1 MNRRSLHLQPPS
13 SATPPAQRQGGHL
26 QSLLAQ
32 FGSRASADSATKTRR
47 ASSQHAP
54 DASPALPAFSP
65 TSPAPAAVSPAVSA
79 TPASKETA
87 PPRLPSAD
95 LVASSTPADSQ
106 PQPSSPATPPAELS
120 SEDELAHSVRPVR
133 KRGFKA
139 ANDAAHSAV
148 YNDLKMEYTKSR
160 SATGPRRSARK
171 SNIIESDTLVQL
183 PTPTRR
189 APAPRLDT
197 ARARLR
203 DEITHQSKF
212 KADNFLVANK
222 DCFLPLL
229 PANNYVSKLVAN
241 HSAQP
246 VVEYKQLE
254 QQPDGVVATMKP
266 YQLSGLSYLV
276 YLYNNGFSGIL
287 GDEMG
292 LGKTLQTLSLFQ
304 YLEELDRK
312 NNFTSE
318 ELRPYLVVCPLSVL
332 NSWVAEARR
341 WVPELKVL
349 RIHGAKSERDRLK
362 RVALGMEDLQG
373 NETVQNKNRKA
384 SRKAGIKTSTYK
396 DQGDSSYKIIVTTYD
411 TFHAEESWFKHS
423 FVWRY
428 VVLDEGHKIKS
439 STTNISSSLK
449 NISSEFRLILTGTPL
464 QNNLLEMW
472 ALLTWLYPDVFSS
485 KTELLFRESFDLSK
499 GKVNRQTMDDARR
512 LLELIMLRRMKDSP
526 SVNLGL
532 PPKTE
537 VLLYVPL
544 TPMQRFWY
552 TRLLTRVDNSVL
564 NDVFA
569 NGKEKEK
576 ASLEQDKQDDQLLQQ
591 VAKLDNPDTVPTGEW
606 GEMAQIMRQAI
617 KKEETASTNKSAWQ
631 KLMNLVMQLRKC
643 CSHPYL
649 LPDVAPDP
657 YYLGDHIIR
666 ASGKFI
672 LLEKLLKHT
681 VLKEGKKVL
690 IFSGFSRTLDCCED
704 LLSLVSNFGEHF
716 RHLRL
721 DGSTARAIRNLD
733 IRLFNQNPEY
743 KVMLLSTRAG
753 GLGINLTSAQD
764 VIFLDEDWNP
774 QITLQAEA
782 RAHRIGQ
789 TKPVTI
795 YKLCTQGTVEE
806 QMMGRIRKKLYLSAK
821 ITESMRNIHGDE
833 APAQDTTTD
842 DMPQMD
848 TTQLK
853 TLIRRGAQTL
863 SHPDI
868 DVTEM
873 ISWDLETM
881 LAKCRDKGVNA
892 SEVPDEEADEE
903 KWLSAMER
911 VECAI
916 FDGKRYQRQLDNEA
930 KAAAK
935 NILPDTISRQD
946 RRKGKN
952 TTVMYKGY
960 AISKESMGCG
970 DWEAVPT
977 LAGKDPR
984 LAEPIRNKRREIIH
998 EEHCLVC
1005 FNGTDSGDMITCKT
1019 CPRAYH
1025 HDCLEPEYQAKV
1037 RGISG
1042 FHCPQHKCDN
1052 CTKSTTDAGGLIYR
1066 CRWCP
1071 HGFCEDCLDWDK
1083 VQLIGKNL
1091 PEFELLGEEPPSG
1104 GFYIKCPDCIEACAD
1119 STEHMEWTKGR
1130 ETEYKKQHTI
1140 MLQQRTEARRE
1151 LDKQITD
1158 TKGKPE
1164 VLEIANPPEDSFFK
1178 PKGETTKQHVV
1189 RTNQALSPTPSKS
1202 PSTASLRSVQ
1212 PNPII
1217 VLSDSDS
1224 DKTFESDKA
1233 SEPSSADTSLPTPA
1247 LGASRVSTPK
1257 SADARKSNGTTRRK
1271 RESTDVRGAQKK
1283 KARRSAA

>member
-1 MNRRSLHLQPPS
+1 MNRRSFHLQAPS
-13 SATPPAQRQGGHL
+13 PATPPAQRQGGHL

-32 FGSRASADSATKTRR
+32 FGSCASADSATKTRR
-47 ASSQHAP
+47 ASSQRAS
-54 DASPALPAFSP
+54 DA
-65 TSPAPAAVSPAVSA
+65 SPAPAAVSPAVPVA
-79 TPASKETA
+79 PTSKQNA
-87 PPRLPSAD
+87 PSRLISVDP
-95 LVASSTPADSQ
+95 VASSTPADSR
-106 PQPSSPATPPAELS
+106 PRPSSPTTLPAETS
-120 SEDELAHSVRPVR
+120 SEDELAQSVRPVR
-133 KRGFKA
+133 KRGFKT
-139 ANDAAHSAV
+139 ANNEAHSAV
-148 YNDLKMEYTKSR
+148 YHDLKMEYSKSR
-160 SATGPRRSARK
+160 TGNGPRRSARK

-183 PTPTRR
+183 PTPTKRNR
-189 APAPRLDT
+189 APKLDT

-212 KADNFLVANK
+212 KSDNFLVANK
-222 DCFLPLL
+222 DYFLPLL

-241 HSAQP
+241 HPAQP
-246 VVEYKQLE
+246 IVEYKQLE
-254 QQPDGVVATMKP
+254 QQPDGVTATMKP
-266 YQLSGLSYLV
+266 YQLSGLSYLL

-312 NNFTSE
+312 NSFTSE

-332 NSWVAEARR
+332 NSWVAEAQR

-464 QNNLLEMW
+464 QNNLVEMW

-537 VLLYVPL
+537 ILLYVPL

-576 ASLEQDKQDDQLLQQ
+576 ASLEQDKEDNRLLLK
-591 VAKLDNPDTVPTGEW
+591 VEKLDNPDAMNTDEW

-617 KKEETASTNKSAWQ
+617 KKEETTSTNKSAWQ

-672 LLEKLLKHT
+672 LLEKLLNHT
-681 VLKEGKKVL
+681 VLEKGKKVL

-704 LLSLVSNFGEHF
+704 LLSLVSNFGERF

-721 DGSTARAIRNLD
+721 DGSTARAVRNLD
-733 IRLFNQNPEY
+733 IRLFNEDPEY

-833 APAQDTTTD
+833 APTKTAATD

-881 LAKCRDKGVNA
+881 LAKCSDKGVDA
-892 SEVPDEEADEE
+892 SEVPDGDADEE

-916 FDGKRYQRQLDNEA
+916 FDGKRYQRQLDNAA

-935 NILPDTISRQD
+935 NVLPDTISRGD

-952 TTVMYKGY
+952 TTVMFQGY
-960 AISKESMGCG
+960 AISKESMDCA

-984 LAEPIRNKRREIIH
+984 LAEPVRIKRREIIH

-1005 FNGTDSGDMITCKT
+1005 FNGTDSGDVVVCKT

-1025 HDCLEPEYQAKV
+1025 HDCLEPEYQVKI

-1042 FHCPQHKCDN
+1042 FHCPQHKCET
-1052 CTKSTTDAGGLIYR
+1052 CSKSTTDAGGLIYR

-1104 GFYIKCPDCIEACAD
+1104 GFYIKCPDCVEVCED
-1119 STEHMEWTKGR
+1119 NQEQREWTKGR
-1130 ETEYKKQHTI
+1130 EIEYKEQHII
-1140 MLQQRTEARRE
+1140 MLQQRIEARME
-1151 LDKQITD
+1151 LDKQNID
-1158 TKGKPE
+1158 TKIEPA
-1164 VLEIANPPEDSFFK
+1164 VLEIASTPGDFVSREY
-1178 PKGETTKQHVV
+1178 GEASKQ
-1189 RTNQALSPTPSKS
+1189 RFAKTNQTPSPTLSKS
-1202 PSTASLRSVQ
+1202 LSIASLRSASFD
-1212 PNPII
+1212 PIT
-1217 VLSDSDS
+1217 VLSDS
-1224 DKTFESDKA
+1224 ESDRP
-1233 SEPSSADTSLPTPA
+1233 SEPSAETSLPTPA

-1257 SADARKSNGTTRRK
+1257 STDVQRSNGTTRRK
-1271 RESTDVRGAQKK
+1271 REDADVRGAQKK
-1283 KARRSAA
+1283 KARRGVA